1 RDLVESSHFMH
12 WLENFLKARDYIL
25 SSEKTDSAEIEDL
38 RKSLQHFLEFPQEL
52 VASEKRNEFEGL
64 FLSFKEH
71 FIDYYAPR
79 HDQSV
84 GPSGN
89 FKLMLELESSKDFR
103 NLQLLASLPL
113 GDSSYVEY
121 LDEWIA
127 NFRDHRC
134 SLPVRD
140 LLQQSPACKCKFKL
154 SRPLDIVHVVEDLR
168 AFLELGISHHK
179 QMIAYY
185 RHIIEPNLSGQN
197 SGEIQNAGTL
207 RSLLGQGPLPE
218 LTQEVIDQV
227 NSFIDSHVSEE
238 KLTSPLAAIA
248 PTGRITKKQLEAR
261 IRQWLESL
269 SGQEDVLFSLKDF

>member
-1 RDLVESSHFMH
+1 M
-12 WLENFLKARDYIL
+12 
-25 SSEKTDSAEIEDL
+25 
-38 RKSLQHFLEFPQEL
+38 
-52 VASEKRNEFEGL
+52 
-64 FLSFKEH
+64 
-71 FIDYYAPR
+71 
-79 HDQSV
+79 
-84 GPSGN
+84 
-89 FKLMLELESSKDFR
+89 
-103 NLQLLASLPL
+103 
-113 GDSSYVEY
+113 
-121 LDEWIA
+121 
-127 NFRDHRC
+127 
-134 SLPVRD
+134 
-140 LLQQSPACKCKFKL
+140 
-154 SRPLDIVHVVEDLR
+154 VEDLR